1 MKYEFI
7 KKDEDTT
14 VLKYKDK
21 EFEFKTDVKIISEI
35 QSLVAEARIQLIED
49 DASKGKSIKDLT
61 IEKKENGKTYYDNT
75 NKAELEKIYQEKI
88 TLKFFDDKCL
98 ELFNMGLASLMED
111 IELTEEKETE
121 KFATELI
128 SHLSGKTPSK

>member
-35 QSLVAEARIQLIED
+35 QSLVAEARIKLIED
-49 DASKGKSIKDLT
+49 YASKGKSIKELV

-88 TLKFFDDKCL
+88 TLEFFDNKCR
-98 ELFNMGLASLMED
+98 ELFNMGLSNLIED
-111 IELTEEKETE
+111 IGLTEEKETE
-121 KFATELI
+121 MFSTQLVSYI
-128 SHLSGKTPSK
+128 SGKTPSK